1 MSLRSSS
8 QQPPV
13 YMSNAIGSRR
23 ESNPSRRI
31 CHLRAVPLGH
41 FFKGRLFKIFSKTS
55 WSQTFL
61 IEPELQNR
69 QPASKVKHLRKREEF
84 GLRAYVQKGFRRRW
98 SFCFYC
104 VPHHTLI
111 NHEKFLPLPNSSLA
125 VSRAPAD
132 FSVKIA
138 FLDTSIP
145 LFDLS
150 KIGHRNHI
158 EREEVRQ
165 KSFVRLILCV
175 YFGPTSHTFVGYISR
190 KYPTCFAR
198 VVWSDLVHN
207 LSDIYVG
214 NI

>member
-1 MSLRSSS
+1 
-8 QQPPV
+8 
-13 YMSNAIGSRR
+13 MSNAIGSSR
-23 ESNPSRRI
+23 ELNPSRRI

-41 FFKGRLFKIFSKTS
+41 FFKGKLFKIFSKTS

-84 GLRAYVQKGFRRRW
+84 GLRAYVQKGFRRHW
-98 SFCFYC
+98 YFCFYC

-111 NHEKFLPLPNSSLA
+111 NHEKLLPLPNSLLA

-132 FSVKIA
+132 FIA

-150 KIGHRNHI
+150 EIAHRNHI
-158 EREEVRQ
+158 GREEIRQ

-175 YFGPTSHTFVGYISR
+175 YFGRLRIHFVGY
-190 KYPTCFAR
+190 T
-198 VVWSDLVHN
+198 V
-207 LSDIYVG
+207 
-214 NI
+214 